1 MPGTPRCAQ
10 PCDPTLPHALRCLR
24 PRLALWQLCGAL
36 SIICFQLLRQATPLR
51 RSHSAKVCY
60 HFLPL
65 LQQLRAHKQINTQP
79 ASEPEMW
86 QAAVAEGN
94 RQIGNLQRDSAWLDS
109 EHTSWPST
117 RRRHSSLCKTCSLA
131 GLLLAQTHPPVCLL
145 LSLSLCVSLS
155 LFISPLL
162 SLLLSFSIC
171 LTLSL
176 VLLLPLLALC
186 RNLNCRNI
194 WFLLLCC
201 CTQGVWEGIRGMV
214 PCPLPASAGTA
225 VANFTPNIILLS
237 W

>member
-10 PCDPTLPHALRCLR
+10 PCDPVLPHAPRCRR
-24 PRLALWQLCGAL
+24 PLLALWQLCGAL

-94 RQIGNLQRDSAWLDS
+94 RQIGNLQRDSTRLGTHIMAVDASSSFIIMQNVLPSWLAFS
-109 EHTSWPST
+109 SNSS
-117 RRRHSSLCKTCSLA
+117 SSLLASL
-131 GLLLAQTHPPVCLL
+131 P
-145 LSLSLCVSLS
+145 LSLCLS
-155 LFISPLL
+155 FPLYLPLL
-162 SLLLSFSIC
+162 SLLVSFSIC
-171 LTLSL
+171 LSLSL

-194 WFLLLCC
+194 CFLLLCC
-201 CTQGVWEGIRGMV
+201 CTQGVWEGIRGML